1 MEDFT
6 GGVKEIVVFSQESKD
21 IFSLIHKSMLR
32 SSLISCSI
40 STGDTSGETKLDNG
54 LIAGHAYTVTDAKR
68 VEIPN
73 HGVLEMVRVRNPWG
87 NEREWKGA
95 WSDDSPEWKSIPEEV
110 CPVHRVISR
119 FIAYVSTL
127 YCIIQ
132 ICFFSKEVNWN

>member
-6 GGVKEIVVFSQESKD
+6 GGVKEIVDFNHGSKD
-21 IFSLIHKSMLR
+21 IFSLIHNSVLR

-40 STGDTSGETKLDNG
+40 STGDESGETKLDNG

-68 VEIPN
+68 VDIPN

-95 WSDDSPEWKSIPEEV
+95 WSDNSPEWKSIPEEV
-110 CPVHRVISR
+110 CPILQH
-119 FIAYVSTL
+119 Y
-127 YCIIQ
+127 Y
-132 ICFFSKEVNWN
+132 